1 MVPTEIDDPVLTNLL
16 ERSAELR
23 VARVK
28 AEREFLHS
36 RGERETLTKEQQAA
50 LEKKRQEVLYQL
62 ELEGADIERE
72 FTEKYRA
79 RLAGLGNR
87 FPGLGGG
94 GLSLGCHIA
103 CESCITSS
111 CLTCVACASCISPC
125 TNAIF

>member
-1 MVPTEIDDPVLTNLL
+1 MSKDTEDPVLTELL
-16 ERSAELR
+16 ERSADLR
-23 VARVK
+23 LSRVK
-28 AEREFLHS
+28 AEREFLKA
-36 RGERETLTKEQQAA
+36 RGEALSKEEQAA
-50 LEKKRQEVLYQL
+50 LEKKRHEILYQL
-62 ELEGADIERE
+62 ELEGAEIERD

-79 RLAGLGNR
+79 RLAGLGSR

>member
-1 MVPTEIDDPVLTNLL
+1 MYHKDFEDPSLKNLL

-23 VARVK
+23 ISRVK
-28 AEREFLHS
+28 AEKDFIKA
-36 RGERETLTKEQQAA
+36 RGEDLSKEEQVA
-50 LEKKRQEVLYQL
+50 LERKRYEILYQL
-62 ELEGADIERE
+62 ELEGAEIERE
-72 FTEKYRA
+72 FTEKYRS
-79 RLAGLGNR
+79 RLAELGNR

-103 CESCITSS
+103 CETCVTSA